1 MTKEKKGVIYILT
14 NPSFEEYVKIGY
26 ADDMDAMM
34 NDFRSKAETLE
45 EMLEGVANSI
55 KDINTAMEE
64 SAQGVYL
71 VTENTGNL
79 VQLLGA
85 IGDDAKNNREISE
98 GLQAEVERF
107 KEI

>member
-1 MTKEKKGVIYILT
+1 MVTDAVSQLAQNATAMLT
-14 NPSFEEYVKIGY
+14 FIDEVVLVDYDKFVGMSDSYHSD

-34 NDFRSKAETLE
+34 NDFRSKAETLQD
-45 EMLEGVANSI
+45 MLEGVANSI

-79 VQLLGA
+79 V
-85 IGDDAKNNREISE
+85 
-98 GLQAEVERF
+98 
-107 KEI
+107 